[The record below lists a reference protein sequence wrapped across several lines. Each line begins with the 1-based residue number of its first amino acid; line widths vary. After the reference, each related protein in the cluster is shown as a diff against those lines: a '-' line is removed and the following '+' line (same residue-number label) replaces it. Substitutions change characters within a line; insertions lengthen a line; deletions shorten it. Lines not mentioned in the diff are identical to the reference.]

1 MCVCYC
7 TRCEAHPDYV
17 YVTVQDMRHILH
29 MCLHVLI
36 TAGHNCNWV
45 LAAMNR
51 IMYSYTTKMTLAILW
66 YSGMQSDWLETIMH
80 CETWFCFGKHNKN
93 FIGQWPGLTGDA
105 GSARSSAIK
114 EEDDCC
120 EGVDWHLHTLYITLG
135 QGACMVTHCTG
146 RDYPVGKNTS
156 FIL

>member
-36 TAGHNCNWV
+36 TAGHNRNWV

-51 IMYSYTTKMTLAILW
+51 IMYSYYYHKDDTSNIVVQW
-66 YSGMQSDWLETIMH
+66 YAVRLTRDYH
-80 CETWFCFGKHNKN
+80 CETWFCFGNHNKN

-105 GSARSSAIK
+105 GSARLSTIK
-114 EEDDCC
+114 EEDECC
-120 EGVDWHLHTLYITLG
+120 EGVDWYLHTLYITLG
-135 QGACMVTHCTG
+135 QSACIMTHCTG